1 MNPIPPELYNLLLRS
16 LDAELSPHE
25 AQQLQTAL
33 ENNEALRIQQQQML
47 QMRALLAGQQYH
59 FNPGFEDRV
68 MDAINQL
75 QTEGNSRQVDFGT
88 ALTLTFRRIA
98 LSGVAAI
105 LVLLFITYLNYQSLS
120 LNAITG
126 IENLNP
132 EDVELYYIVDL

>member
-1 MNPIPPELYNLLLRS
+1 MNPIPPQLYALLLRS
-16 LDAELSPHE
+16 LDEQLPPNE

-33 ENNEALRIQQQQML
+33 EENEELCAQQQQLL

-59 FNPGFEDRV
+59 FASGFEDRV
-68 MDAINQL
+68 METINQL
-75 QTEGNSRQVDFGT
+75 QTKGGREVDFGT
-88 ALTLTFRRIA
+88 ALSIAFRRIA

-105 LVLLFITYLNYQSLS
+105 LVLLFVTYLNHHSLS

-132 EDVELYYIVDL
+132 EDVELYYTIDL

>member
-16 LDAELSPHE
+16 LDEQLPPQE
-25 AQQLQTAL
+25 AQHLQTAL
-33 ENNEALRIQQQQML
+33 QENEELRTQQQQLL

-59 FNPGFEDRV
+59 FTTGFEDRV
-68 MDAINQL
+68 MEAINHL
-75 QTEGNSRQVDFGT
+75 QTEGGRQVDFGT
-88 ALTLTFRRIA
+88 ALSLAFRRIA

-105 LVLLFITYLNYQSLS
+105 LVLLFITYLNHQSLS

-132 EDVELYYIVDL
+132 EDVELYYTVDL

>member
-1 MNPIPPELYNLLLRS
+1 MNPIPPQLYALLLRS
-16 LDAELSPHE
+16 LDEQLPPNE

-33 ENNEALRIQQQQML
+33 EENEELCAQQQQLL

-59 FNPGFEDRV
+59 FASGFEDRL
-68 MDAINQL
+68 METINQL
-75 QTEGNSRQVDFGT
+75 QTKGGREVDFGT
-88 ALTLTFRRIA
+88 ALSIAFRRIA

-105 LVLLFITYLNYQSLS
+105 LVLLFVTYLNHHSLS

-132 EDVELYYIVDL
+132 EDVELYYTIDL